1 MPRLR
6 RNSCSARC
14 RAGLT
19 HFRQQV
25 GNLAFAA
32 CAHCQSQRDRNQ
44 NRPDFPHASDSSRD
58 AVKANSFRCGEP
70 PLPHPPPQA
79 GEGNRFAL
87 PRLRGRVGWGPAE
100 TRRSTRGEYD
110 SRRAHG
116 TAVFDAHQPLAHR
129 VFPDRHA
136 RTGAPPSICPPQYA
150 QVRKSSDKPTRYG
163 TTCLLRCAPIRYN
176 PGSDT
181 RKGTRKRKEPGMPRR
196 VNLLDARKVIS
207 LIKGDPRINPDTGK
221 PIRRYHDGAG
231 LYLKTSPAGG
241 WSWTY
246 LYRFDNKP
254 NQEIGLGSA
263 RDVSLADARELAAE
277 ARAKVA
283 KGIDP
288 RSKKVIEKVI
298 TFGYC
303 VDEAMKTRS
312 WRNAKSPHQWRMTL
326 KGYCAS
332 IKDVPIA
339 RISTEHMLQ
348 VLQPLWQTRQVTAM
362 RLRSR
367 LEFVI
372 DWAIVMKH
380 RTEANPA
387 RWRNHLAMLLPKPVP
402 SGNHHEAMDYRKV
415 PGFVERLQQEN
426 RMSALAMEFLVLTAC
441 RLAEV
446 LN

>member
-1 MPRLR
+1 
-6 RNSCSARC
+6 
-14 RAGLT
+14 
-19 HFRQQV
+19 
-25 GNLAFAA
+25 
-32 CAHCQSQRDRNQ
+32 
-44 NRPDFPHASDSSRD
+44 
-58 AVKANSFRCGEP
+58 
-70 PLPHPPPQA
+70 
-79 GEGNRFAL
+79 
-87 PRLRGRVGWGPAE
+87 
-100 TRRSTRGEYD
+100 
-110 SRRAHG
+110 
-116 TAVFDAHQPLAHR
+116 
-129 VFPDRHA
+129 
-136 RTGAPPSICPPQYA
+136 
-150 QVRKSSDKPTRYG
+150 
-163 TTCLLRCAPIRYN
+163 
-176 PGSDT
+176 
-181 RKGTRKRKEPGMPRR
+181 MPRR

-446 LN
+446 LNARWHEIDLDTLDGPVWTIPGTRMKTGVPHRVPLGPRAVAIIKKLRGDTERPVSDYIFFGLNPSKPISPQALKDLMSRMDVSETRHGMRSAFRDWAALCGEIHHPNTSRRPS